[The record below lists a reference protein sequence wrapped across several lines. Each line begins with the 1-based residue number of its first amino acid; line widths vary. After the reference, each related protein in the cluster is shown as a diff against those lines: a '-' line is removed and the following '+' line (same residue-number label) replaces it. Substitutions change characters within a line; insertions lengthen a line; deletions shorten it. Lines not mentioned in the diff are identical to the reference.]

1 MNSTQRYLLSS
12 IYCHNLSLES
22 LHENNDNESKGNNN
36 DGNAAADHTV
46 AGAAATGVP
55 FLSHLSQK
63 LEFDSALFKNEL
75 LNLEKA
81 KLIER
86 KKNKQSGGSNTDKE
100 VVFSLTQ
107 RGRAEI
113 KVVLVGGVFDLLHA
127 GHIHTLKSAK
137 SLGDVLIIVV
147 ATDTTVSNLKRNRKI
162 FHDENSRLELVSSIK
177 FVDKAIIG
185 KRTSIYDTVDFVR
198 PDIIALGYDQ
208 SHDVKSM
215 KKNCLD
221 RGLEVEVIR
230 LSSPIPQL
238 KSSVIKSELGS
249 SFYDL
254 Q

>member
-1 MNSTQRYLLSS
+1 MNPTQRYLLSS
-12 IYCHNLSLES
+12 IYCSSLSES
-22 LHENNDNESKGNNN
+22 PHDGVDATTPFFPYLSK
-36 DGNAAADHTV
+36 
-46 AGAAATGVP
+46 
-55 FLSHLSQK
+55 K
-63 LEFDSALFKNEL
+63 LDLDLTLIENEL
-75 LNLEKA
+75 LNLEELG
-81 KLIER
+81 LIEI
-86 KKNKQSGGSNTDKE
+86 KKNNQGEKTFDKKE
-100 VVFSLTQ
+100 VLCFLTKK
-107 RGRAEI
+107 GRAEI

-147 ATDTTVSNLKRNRKI
+147 ATDTTVNNLKKNRKI
-162 FHDENSRLELVSSIK
+162 FHDENSRLELVSSIR

-185 KRTSIYDTVDFVR
+185 RRTSIYETVDFVK

-208 SHDVKSM
+208 THDEKLL

-221 RGLEVEVIR
+221 RGLEVDVVR

-238 KSSVIKSELGS
+238 KSSVIKSELGN